1 MPRIPSA
8 RRPTSSVRRRP
19 ALTTSSAVVLLMTG
33 CAVVGGFD
41 ASAQSR
47 PESGPRVGALGTLS
61 LPGAAPA
68 PASGVVPLLP
78 TLFAGASPVP
88 SPSPSPQASRS
99 TTRAVVPTNRDALLS
114 AKLRDAMAATSASLS
129 VAVVDLDD
137 TSRAR
142 YGVRAGRTYDTA
154 SIVKVDILA
163 ALLLKAQDE
172 HRGLTAAEKAYASS
186 MIRVSDNAATDA
198 LWGMIGG
205 AGGLDA
211 ANRRLGLKGTTAG
224 AGGLWGLTQTTAPD
238 QLILLSAV
246 FGEKSPLTASSRSY
260 ARTLMGR
267 IADGQDW
274 GVSAAGRAVG
284 LKNGWL
290 PRSATGLWDVNS
302 IGEVTVGGHT
312 YLLAVVSKGSVSM
325 ASGISL
331 VERAAKAA
339 VSALA
344 TTSA

>member
-1 MPRIPSA
+1 M
-8 RRPTSSVRRRP
+8 
-19 ALTTSSAVVLLMTG
+19 
-33 CAVVGGFD
+33 
-41 ASAQSR
+41 
-47 PESGPRVGALGTLS
+47 
-61 LPGAAPA
+61 
-68 PASGVVPLLP
+68 
-78 TLFAGASPVP
+78 
-88 SPSPSPQASRS
+88 PSPSPQASRS
-99 TTRAVVPTNRDALLS
+99 TARAVVPADRDTLLS
-114 AKLRDAMAATSASLS
+114 AKLHDTMASTPASLS

-142 YGVRAGRTYDTA
+142 YGVKAGRTYDTA

-172 HRGLTAAEKAYASS
+172 HRGLTAAERSYASS

-198 LWGMIGG
+198 LWGIIGG

-211 ANRRLGLKGTTAG
+211 ANRRLGLRDTTAG

-246 FGEKSPLTASSRSY
+246 FGEDSPLTASSRSY

-274 GVSAAGRAVG
+274 GVSAAGKAVG

-290 PRSATGLWDVNS
+290 PRSATGLWDINS
-302 IGEVTVGGHT
+302 IGEVTVDGHP

-325 ASGISL
+325 ESGISL

-339 VSALA
+339 VSALTA
-344 TTSA
+344 